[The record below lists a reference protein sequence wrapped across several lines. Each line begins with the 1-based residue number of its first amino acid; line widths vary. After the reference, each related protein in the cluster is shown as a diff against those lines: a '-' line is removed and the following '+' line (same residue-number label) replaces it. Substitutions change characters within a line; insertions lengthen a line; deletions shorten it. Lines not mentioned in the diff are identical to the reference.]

1 MKDRRP
7 MAVFL
12 FFRSFD
18 LYIPKPYKEDLMK
31 KYSYPTNFQFLRT
44 WPDQI
49 ITKAP
54 IWCSVD
60 LRDGNQALPRPM
72 SPAQKL
78 EYFQM
83 LCAIGFKEIEV
94 AYPSASAADF
104 AFTRR
109 LIEENIIPADVA
121 IMGLTQCREDLIRK
135 TMLAFRGAREAIV
148 HAYIATSDLH
158 RERVFHLTPDA
169 MIKKAVESTRLI
181 KELAAGMPESKIRY
195 QFSAEEF
202 TDTDIGFALEICSAV
217 FEAWDGPMIF
227 NLPATVERRPPNQ
240 FADMLE
246 IFCSR
251 FSHRDQVTISIH
263 CHNDQ
268 GMAVAAT
275 ELGLLA
281 GADRV
286 EGDLFGNGERTGNVS
301 LVTLASNLLARGI
314 DTGLN
319 FSRLEAIRDK
329 VEELTGLPVHCRQPY
344 AGHLVFTAF
353 SGSHQDAIKK
363 TMPKAGCDDEPWE
376 VSYLLV
382 DPKDFGRSY
391 ERIIGITSQSGRGG
405 AAWILETEFGLTIP
419 KAMLPSVGEAV
430 KQFAEKT
437 GREISAAEVHQ
448 VFRKNFIRLDEPI
461 VLNNYWPRP
470 NQNFP
475 EFIDGELEIIVS
487 GEKLVSSAT
496 GKGPIEAFA
505 KALRQIGLGKFSV
518 GDYQSHAIGKGEDA
532 CAIAYVP
539 LEIEGNGTV
548 WGAGIDANIE
558 QAAILA
564 IISALNRSLT

>member
-1 MKDRRP
+1 MKYAYP
-7 MAVFL
+7 SNFVF
-12 FFRSFD
+12 
-18 LYIPKPYKEDLMK
+18 P
-31 KYSYPTNFQFLRT
+31 RT
-44 WPDQI
+44 WPDCI
-49 ITKAP
+49 ITQAP

-72 SPAQKL
+72 SPEQKL
-78 EYFQM
+78 KYFQM

-109 LIEENIIPADVA
+109 LIEEKLIPADVA

-135 TMLAFRGAREAIV
+135 TMLAFQGAREAIV

-158 RERVFHLTPDA
+158 RERVFHLTPGA
-169 MIKKAVESTRLI
+169 MIEKAVESTRLI
-181 KELAAGMPESKIRY
+181 KELAAGMPETEIRY

-217 FEAWDGPMIF
+217 FAAWGGPMIF

-246 IFCSR
+246 IFCSH
-251 FSHRDQVTISIH
+251 FPHRDQVTISIH

-301 LVTLASNLLARGI
+301 LVTVAGNLLARGI
-314 DTGLN
+314 DTGLD
-319 FSRLEAIRDK
+319 FSRLETIRDE
-329 VEELTGLPVHCRQPY
+329 VEELTGLPIHCRQPY
-344 AGHLVFTAF
+344 AGQLVFTAF

-363 TMPKAGCDDEPWE
+363 TMPKGKLNDQPWQ
-376 VSYLLV
+376 VSYLLA
-382 DPKDFGRSY
+382 DPADFGRSY

-405 AAWILETEFGLTIP
+405 AAWILETEYGLEIP
-419 KAMLPSVGEAV
+419 KTMLPSVGEAV
-430 KQFAEKT
+430 KQYAEKAEK
-437 GREISAAEVHQ
+437 EISAAEVYQ
-448 VFRKNFIRLDEPI
+448 VFQDTFIRPNGPI
-461 VLNNYWPRP
+461 VLNSYRP
-470 NQNFP
+470 QTIEHQPGLIEGEAEVNFRGSTMTST
-475 EFIDGELEIIVS
+475 E
-487 GEKLVSSAT
+487 T
-496 GKGPIEAFA
+496 GNGPVDAFV
-505 KALRQIGLGKFSV
+505 KALRKIGLGRFSV
-518 GDYQSHAIGKGEDA
+518 GDYHSHAIGKGEDA
-532 CAIAYVP
+532 RAAAYVP